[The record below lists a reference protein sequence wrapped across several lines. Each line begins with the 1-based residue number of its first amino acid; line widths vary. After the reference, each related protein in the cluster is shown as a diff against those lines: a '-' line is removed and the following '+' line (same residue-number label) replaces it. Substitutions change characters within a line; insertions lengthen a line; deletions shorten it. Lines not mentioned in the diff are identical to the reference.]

1 MGADFADMQLVSK
14 FDKGTP
20 FLLCFIDMFG
30 KHAWAAPFKGKKGTI
45 ITNTFQKILDKTNC
59 KPRKIWVDEGSEFC
73 NRSMKS

>member
-1 MGADFADMQLVSK
+1 
-14 FDKGTP
+14 
-20 FLLCFIDMFG
+20 MFG